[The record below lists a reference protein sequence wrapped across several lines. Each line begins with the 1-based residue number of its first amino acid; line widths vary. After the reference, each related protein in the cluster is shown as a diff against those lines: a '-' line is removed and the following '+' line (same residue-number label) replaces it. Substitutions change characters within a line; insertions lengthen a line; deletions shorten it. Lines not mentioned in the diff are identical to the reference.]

1 MRHILRLIFVT
12 YNFCD
17 LLMCGF
23 KKFVYHSIGY
33 LLRVIPT
40 GMPNLLYKFQSLLG
54 CSFNGQAPR
63 LWCGPLLHV
72 CNFGSQFFFLS
83 SKNLVSSGGLMW
95 FLFVIKFQPG
105 CYKKHFI
112 FFPHGD
118 VHFTATSRN
127 WRCIQVEMIKKNHF
141 NGEKRYFKSFFIFRL
156 F

>member
-1 MRHILRLIFVT
+1 MKHILRLIFVT

-23 KKFVYHSIGY
+23 KKFVYHSIEY

-63 LWCGPLLHV
+63 IWCGPLLHA
-72 CNFGSQFFFLS
+72 CNFESQFFFFQVRTYSVLVDWCGSYLS
-83 SKNLVSSGGLMW
+83 LNFSLV
-95 FLFVIKFQPG
+95 VIKTF
-105 CYKKHFI
+105 YS
-112 FFPHGD
+112 FFPHGG

-127 WRCIQVEMIKKNHF
+127 
-141 NGEKRYFKSFFIFRL
+141 
-156 F
+156 

>member
-17 LLMCGF
+17 LLMSGF

-54 CSFNGQAPR
+54 CSFNGQASR

-72 CNFGSQFFFLS
+72 CNFESQFFFFQVRTYSVLADWCGSYLS
-83 SKNLVSSGGLMW
+83 LNFSLV
-95 FLFVIKFQPG
+95 VIKNILFFFSSWG
-105 CYKKHFI
+105 C
-112 FFPHGD
+112 
-118 VHFTATSRN
+118 
-127 WRCIQVEMIKKNHF
+127 
-141 NGEKRYFKSFFIFRL
+141 SFYCNQ
-156 F
+156 